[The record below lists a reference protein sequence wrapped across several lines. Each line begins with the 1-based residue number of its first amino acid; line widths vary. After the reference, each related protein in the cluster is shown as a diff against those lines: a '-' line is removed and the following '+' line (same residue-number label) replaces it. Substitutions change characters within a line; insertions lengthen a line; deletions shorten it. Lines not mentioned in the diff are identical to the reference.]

1 MFLVDKSHKTELSED
16 EEHSLPVEFQDK
28 INNAMLNMMIRQQQQ
43 QQQQHHHQG
52 AVYAPKGC
60 TSELHQAAYFTAEG
74 KAHHQQ
80 QTNVE
85 YQKWMNWEPIACHD
99 ALPNRHE
106 PAAFKLKSNH
116 HDNHMPA
123 FPAAAAASNN
133 FKLQPNAQKQP
144 SVNQLINNNN
154 INNNTN
160 GNKMS
165 EVERIKQE
173 LLGYQRE
180 IELMQKQRE
189 YAKLMKQQKQQ
200 QQELERLKQECSKG
214 AEGGPVT
221 TNASSATE
229 TATGHTNGVQ
239 QANSVSHDEEADDL
253 KRFERASKAES
264 SQQQQQ
270 QQRFDPETLAA
281 LHHTHHH
288 MQYQCQEQGKSN
300 QIHEAAIH
308 SKPLNYNNG
317 NLTFGYVTINTI

>member
-1 MFLVDKSHKTELSED
+1 M
-16 EEHSLPVEFQDK
+16 PVEFQDK

-52 AVYAPKGC
+52 AVYAAKGC

-74 KAHHQQ
+74 KVHHQQ
-80 QTNVE
+80 QQQTNGE

-106 PAAFKLKSNH
+106 PAAFKFKSNH
-116 HDNHMPA
+116 HHENHMPA
-123 FPAAAAASNN
+123 FPAAATAASSN
-133 FKLQPNAQKQP
+133 FKTDKLQMSAQKQP

-154 INNNTN
+154 NINAN

-200 QQELERLKQECSKG
+200 QQELERLKHECSKG
-214 AEGGPVT
+214 AEGGAIAT
-221 TNASSATE
+221 AAASAAE
-229 TATGHTNGVQ
+229 PAAGHTNGVE
-239 QANSVSHDEEADDL
+239 QANAVSHDEEADDL
-253 KRFERASKAES
+253 KRFERASKAEPS
-264 SQQQQQ
+264 QQQQ

-288 MQYQCQEQGKSN
+288 MQYQCQEQLGKSN

-317 NLTFGYVTINTI
+317 NLKQNSDYLYFQFTYYLRLFSLKA